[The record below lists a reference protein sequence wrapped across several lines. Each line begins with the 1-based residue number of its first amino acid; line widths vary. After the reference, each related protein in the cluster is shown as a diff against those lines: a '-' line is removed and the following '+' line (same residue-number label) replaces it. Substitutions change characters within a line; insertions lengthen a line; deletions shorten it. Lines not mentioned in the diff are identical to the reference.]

1 MGCEGCVAPK
11 TPAPLRTKLLNQ
23 PPPSTLCHMPPEILW
38 PFTVLGA
45 MADYF
50 YASYHF
56 DVPLPSA
63 PESVET
69 STTRPWRARLAS
81 CWALWPEIR
90 QCLEKRLLNVPLRV
104 FSNKTIVSKVHLK
117 QNRVP
122 GGPGM
127 YFCHVP
133 IRCTQLECS
142 RWHLGRQIPFPGTRI
157 SKAAPRV
164 AWSTVRGTLG
174 RATGAAPDVGRIV
187 GKCTVATGVFVAPL
201 IGYP

>member
-1 MGCEGCVAPK
+1 MRGCVAPK
-11 TPAPLRTKLLNQ
+11 GPAPLPTIEPTAALHTV
-23 PPPSTLCHMPPEILW
+23 PHAPEILW

-63 PESVET
+63 TESVET

-90 QCLEKRLLNVPLRV
+90 QCLEKRLLSVPLRV
-104 FSNKTIVSKVHLK
+104 FSNKSIVSKVHLK

-127 YFCHVP
+127 YFATLRSDACNWNAHV
-133 IRCTQLECS
+133 
-142 RWHLGRQIPFPGTRI
+142 GRQIPFPGRRR
-157 SKAAPRV
+157 SMAAPRV
-164 AWSTVRGTLG
+164 AWSTLG
-174 RATGAAPDVGRIV
+174 GALVRATGAVPDVGRIV
-187 GKCTVATGVFVAPL
+187 GECSNWCLCRSFDGISMGL
-201 IGYP
+201 